1 MAGVNSVQT
10 VGDFTAVISHPLI
23 APNGVAG
30 AQQVLKGF
38 KLDDTF
44 FTSGQ
49 LLENSKIIALVNGD
63 TVSLT
68 NAIKAGRLTL
78 NALRVGDSVESGD
91 MIWIATL
98 LQGAADAVG
107 GTITISF
114 GFNGAQETI
123 TFYAVTLASCPPI
136 ILAGNDLPP
145 YPVVWNYGR
154 YTRG

>member
-1 MAGVNSVQT
+1 MAGSNSVQT
-10 VGDFTAVISHPLI
+10 VGDFTAVFSHPLI
-23 APNGVAG
+23 APNGSQG

-44 FTSGQ
+44 FTSSQ
-49 LLENSKIIALVNGD
+49 LIENSKVIALVNGD
-63 TVSLT
+63 TVTLT
-68 NAIKAGRLTL
+68 NAVKAGRLTV
-78 NALRVGDSVESGD
+78 NALRVGDTVESGD
-91 MIWIATL
+91 IIWIATL

-107 GTITISF
+107 GVLTLSF

-123 TFYAVTLASCPPI
+123 TFYTVTLVSCPPI

-145 YPVVWNYGR
+145 YPVVWNYSR